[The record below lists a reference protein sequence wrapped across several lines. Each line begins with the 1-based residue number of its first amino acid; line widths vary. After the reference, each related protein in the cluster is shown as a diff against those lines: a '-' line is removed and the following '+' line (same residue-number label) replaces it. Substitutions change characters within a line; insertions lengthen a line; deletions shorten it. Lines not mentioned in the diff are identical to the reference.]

1 MSAMVACARMIRP
14 PPPSPLHGAAR
25 DEAVHAGREP
35 ARGRPHDE
43 DGQRDDEQVFAAE
56 QVAQLAVDWHH
67 DGGRQDVRRGHPL
80 HMVDAAQIAHD
91 GGKRGGRHRLGQRA
105 DEHGQ
110 QQASEHGGHAARML
124 GFGLAR
130 GHAALPRRRCG
141 KLVRAG
147 ARRRVAGRVG
157 RGRGRDMAGACC
169 GRRRIKGRRALGI
182 VDGRGQRGGF
192 GFVAFVHARRV
203 RGRERRPVYAFH
215 ACSLSL
221 RDPFQYGR
229 GRADEHA
236 AAAHGNR
243 TVSRASRTR
252 GEARQRPNEARE
264 QRRNAGAE

>member
-1 MSAMVACARMIRP
+1 MTVDARMYAVVTHCIWSTPPRSPTMVGSAVAVTVSDSVLTNMASSKPANTAATPRECSGLGSLAGTPPCRADAAASSCAR
-14 PPPSPLHGAAR
+14 
-25 DEAVHAGREP
+25 
-35 ARGRPHDE
+35 
-43 DGQRDDEQVFAAE
+43 
-56 QVAQLAVDWHH
+56 
-67 DGGRQDVRRGHPL
+67 
-80 HMVDAAQIAHD
+80 
-91 GGKRGGRHRLGQRA
+91 
-105 DEHGQ
+105 
-110 QQASEHGGHAARML
+110 
-124 GFGLAR
+124 
-130 GHAALPRRRCG
+130 
-141 KLVRAG
+141 VRA
-147 ARRRVAGRVG
+147 AASRAASDVAE
-157 RGRGRDMAGACC
+157 AETWPGACC